1 MLSPYELSGSRYAPT
16 INPVPVSLFYY
27 KMRSL
32 QQGRNPSDDLLSGV
46 AGIVARH
53 DIRRIRPSLVGI
65 GHHGYEIILHR
76 PDLRQD
82 AVHHHLKVRTREA
95 KISISMIPSNDPIGW
110 LETVTKAPSG
120 R

>member
-32 QQGRNPSDDLLSGV
+32 QQGRNPSDDLLSSV
-46 AGIVARH
+46 AGIVDAI
-53 DIRRIRPSLVGI
+53 DIRPDSPLGLVGI
-65 GHHGYEIILHR
+65 GHHGYEISSTAPILVKMPFTITLSR
-76 PDLRQD
+76 R
-82 AVHHHLKVRTREA
+82 REA
-95 KISISMIPSNDPIGW
+95 KNINQHDSIHDPIDGW
-110 LETVTKAPSG
+110 K